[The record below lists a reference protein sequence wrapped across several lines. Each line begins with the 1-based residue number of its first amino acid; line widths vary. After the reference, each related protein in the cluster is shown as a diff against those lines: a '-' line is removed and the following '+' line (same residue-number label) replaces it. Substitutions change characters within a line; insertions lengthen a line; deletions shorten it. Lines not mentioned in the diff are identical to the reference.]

1 MTLDIETIKRRR
13 NIMMIAN
20 VVAAVVAVVGI
31 MLYAQGQAWAIG
43 MVIAAVA
50 AGFAV
55 QMWFMAAVRGRKGD
69 R

>member
-1 MTLDIETIKRRR
+1 MTLDVEAIKRRR
-13 NIMMIAN
+13 NIMMVAN
-20 VVAAVVAVVGI
+20 VVAAFVAVGGI

-43 MVIAAVA
+43 LVIAAVV

-55 QMWFMAAVRGRKGD
+55 QVWFMAAVRGRKGD

>member
-1 MTLDIETIKRRR
+1 MTVDIETIKRRR

-20 VVAAVVAVVGI
+20 VVAAFVAVGGI
-31 MLYAQGQAWAIG
+31 MLYAQGQTWAIG
-43 MVIAAVA
+43 LVVAAVV

-69 R
+69 S